1 MLPLNMLNDTLSIWI
16 SLPTCILVH
25 SYLFVDTCTIFWRQR
40 TAIDITYC
48 YISDETMVRD
58 SADHAC
64 LVVGALQFL
73 SVIELQRPHT
83 IVVSLENIVLQ
94 CTLDRNR
101 PTRCSFRSFED
112 DVNCLHG
119 SGRHRPFANPKKM
132 VNQNA
137 ATSWS
142 VILCI
147 RRCISS
153 LIAWYI

>member
-25 SYLFVDTCTIFWRQR
+25 SYLFVDTCTIFWPQW

-48 YISDETMVRD
+48 YSSDETMVRD

-64 LVVGALQFL
+64 LVVDALQFL
-73 SVIELQRPHT
+73 SVIELQRPHA
-83 IVVSLENIVLQ
+83 IVVSLENIILQ

-101 PTRCSFRSFED
+101 PTRCSFQSFED

-119 SGRHRPFANPKKM
+119 SG
-132 VNQNA
+132 
-137 ATSWS
+137 
-142 VILCI
+142 
-147 RRCISS
+147 
-153 LIAWYI
+153 